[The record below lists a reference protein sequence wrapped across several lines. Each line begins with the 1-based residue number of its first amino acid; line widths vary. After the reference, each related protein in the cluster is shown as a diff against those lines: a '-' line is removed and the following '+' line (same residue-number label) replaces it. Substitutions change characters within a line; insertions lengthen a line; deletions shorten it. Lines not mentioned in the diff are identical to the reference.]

1 MTVFARSFSHICRI
15 CCSTSGRDCP
25 LSANVIRNNLPARTS
40 STPEN
45 PSELSECWIA
55 FPWGSSTEC
64 LSSTTTVIFNY
75 LTLAV
80 NTSSIRPR
88 VVQPGAGSVL
98 RRLSVQIGWATPP
111 YATMP
116 S

>member
-15 CCSTSGRDCP
+15 CCSISGRDCP
-25 LSANVIRNNLPARTS
+25 LSANVMRNSFPARTS

-55 FPWGSSTEC
+55 FPCGSSTDD
-64 LSSTTTVIFNY
+64 LSSTVTVTFNY
-75 LTLAV
+75 FTLAV
-80 NTSSIRPR
+80 KTSSIRGTP
-88 VVQPGAGSVL
+88 QP
-98 RRLSVQIGWATPP
+98 ATV
-111 YATMP
+111 

>member
-15 CCSTSGRDCP
+15 CCSISGRDCP
-25 LSANVIRNNLPARTS
+25 LSANVIRNNFPARTS

-55 FPWGSSTEC
+55 FPWGSSTDD
-64 LSSTTTVIFNY
+64 LSSTTTVTFNY

-80 NTSSIRPR
+80 KTSSINPR
-88 VVQPGAGSVL
+88 GQPAGVSVF
-98 RRLSVQIGWATPP
+98 RRLSVQIGCATPP
-111 YATMP
+111 
-116 S
+116 